1 MENHKIPDHF
11 MDPIDNLF
19 LNIIGKPMVE
29 YMNKYNMT
37 PNMIT
42 SLGVVMRIIS
52 LYYLFRNFGNSKN
65 SKILFFVFAMF
76 GYLFDCLDGYY
87 ARKYNM
93 CSKFGDYYDH
103 ASDLIYHII
112 LVYYLF
118 SKTKFTSS
126 KYFVFITLFLI
137 FLLIMTFTHLGCQ
150 EKYFTNTGDCHSE
163 TLNIFKKL
171 CINPNIMKFTKYFGC
186 GTPMVI
192 FYLIIAYFKK

>member
-11 MDPIDNLF
+11 MDPIDYLL

-29 YMNKYNMT
+29 HMHDCHNMT

-42 SLGVVMRIIS
+42 SMGVVMRIIS
-52 LYYLFRNFGNSKN
+52 LYYLFGNLKN
-65 SKILFFVFAMF
+65 SKILFFVFSML

-103 ASDLIYHII
+103 ISDLVYHSI
-112 LVYYLF
+112 LVYYLL
-118 SKTKFTSS
+118 SKTDFMKS
-126 KYFVFITLFLI
+126 KYFVSISLFMT
-137 FLLIMTFTHLGCQ
+137 FLLFMTFIHIGCQ
-150 EKYFTNTGDCHSE
+150 EKYFSDSGDCKSE

-171 CINPNIMKFTKYFGC
+171 CIDPSIMKYIRYFGC
-186 GTPMVI
+186 GVPITI
-192 FYLIIAYFKK
+192 FYLIVFFFKK